1 LEPGACLRSENAHAI
16 AAVIPTATITAS
28 KRARTFL
35 SQAGPRVFLVFFKL
49 SITSLDRRRFA
60 SENNKGDPLGRPH
73 SCCYAADGRMPSG
86 STSE

>member
-1 LEPGACLRSENAHAI
+1 VEALWSPALGLRSENPQAK

-49 SITSLDRRRFA
+49 SITSVDRLLLR
-60 SENNKGDPLGRPH
+60 L
-73 SCCYAADGRMPSG
+73 
-86 STSE
+86 